1 MYNCAGGKFTRPQM
15 DVLVYVNDE
24 TQPVYICLKQ
34 TNEIHKTRQVFLFK
48 KKKNGTFVISLLGT
62 ISSRLKQV

>member
-1 MYNCAGGKFTRPQM
+1 M

-48 KKKNGTFVISLLGT
+48 KKNGTFVISLLGT